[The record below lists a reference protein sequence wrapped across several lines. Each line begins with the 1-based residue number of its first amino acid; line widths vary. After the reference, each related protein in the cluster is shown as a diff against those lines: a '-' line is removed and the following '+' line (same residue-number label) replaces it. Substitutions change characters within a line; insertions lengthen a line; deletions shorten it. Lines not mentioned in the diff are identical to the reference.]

1 MKFLGSEIAYL
12 ISEREMRGNIRA
24 LLRYLLLL
32 AAVITTHSVLFHL
45 IMTGLEGQRHS
56 WVTGFYWTMVV
67 MTTLGFGDI
76 TFTTDVGRAFS
87 VVVLL
92 SGVVLL
98 LVLLPF
104 LFIRLFYAPW
114 FEARV
119 RLRAPR
125 RVPAGTAG
133 HVLIAEFDDV
143 ASGLAARLASERVP
157 HFVIEPDVVRAG
169 QLVND
174 GVPVVAGRNDSRATY
189 EQLGIER
196 ASLVLANCTD
206 TVNTNITLTVREAA
220 PRVPIVAIVEAEDS
234 ADILRLAGA
243 THVLPLKHQLGE
255 YLANRVEAGAAE
267 AHVIGAF
274 GDLLIAELPARGTPF
289 AGSSVRDTRLRER
302 TGLNLVG
309 LWERGRLLPAYP
321 QTLIRPDSVVVV
333 AGTAGHIAALGRLL
347 PASGAEP
354 RPVIVIGA
362 GTVGRAA
369 ALALKRKGLQVHVIE
384 RDEAALALLAGTVDR
399 AFQGDAADRALLD
412 RAGIGSARSVLLT
425 TNDDAMNIFLA
436 VYCRRLQP
444 EIRIV
449 SRITHERN
457 LEAIHRAG
465 ADFVLSYTSLGVDAV
480 LAILRGHELVLLGEG
495 VELFS
500 IPVPASLAG
509 LPLRESQIG
518 SRTGLSVVAL
528 KHGDGSS
535 TPLDADAVLRAD
547 ARLVMLGSLEQRR
560 AFADAFERR
569 PGQP

>member
-255 YLANRVEAGAAE
+255 HLANRV
-267 AHVIGAF
+267 
-274 GDLLIAELPARGTPF
+274 
-289 AGSSVRDTRLRER
+289 
-302 TGLNLVG
+302 
-309 LWERGRLLPAYP
+309 
-321 QTLIRPDSVVVV
+321 
-333 AGTAGHIAALGRLL
+333 
-347 PASGAEP
+347 
-354 RPVIVIGA
+354 
-362 GTVGRAA
+362 
-369 ALALKRKGLQVHVIE
+369 
-384 RDEAALALLAGTVDR
+384 
-399 AFQGDAADRALLD
+399 
-412 RAGIGSARSVLLT
+412 
-425 TNDDAMNIFLA
+425 
-436 VYCRRLQP
+436 
-444 EIRIV
+444 
-449 SRITHERN
+449 
-457 LEAIHRAG
+457 
-465 ADFVLSYTSLGVDAV
+465 
-480 LAILRGHELVLLGEG
+480 
-495 VELFS
+495 
-500 IPVPASLAG
+500 
-509 LPLRESQIG
+509 
-518 SRTGLSVVAL
+518 
-528 KHGDGSS
+528 
-535 TPLDADAVLRAD
+535 
-547 ARLVMLGSLEQRR
+547 
-560 AFADAFERR
+560 
-569 PGQP
+569 

>member
-1 MKFLGSEIAYL
+1 MKFLSSEIAYL
-12 ISEREMRGNIRA
+12 VSEREMRGNIRA
-24 LLRYLLLL
+24 LVRYLLLL
-32 AAVITTHSVLFHL
+32 AAVIVTHSVLFHV
-45 IMTGLEGQRHS
+45 IMVSLEGQRHS
-56 WVTGFYWTMVV
+56 WITGFYWTFVV

-87 VVVLL
+87 IVVLI

-125 RVPAGTAG
+125 RVPAGTTG
-133 HVLIAEFDDV
+133 HVLITELDEV
-143 ASGLAARLASERVP
+143 AAGLTARLKAEGVP
-157 HFVIEPDVVRAG
+157 HFVVEPDVVRAG
-169 QLVND
+169 QLVGD
-174 GVPVVAGRNDSRATY
+174 GLPVVTGQIDSRATY
-189 EQLGIER
+189 EQLEAVQAG
-196 ASLVLANCTD
+196 LVLANCTD

-234 ADILRLAGA
+234 VDILYLAGA

-255 YLANRVEAGAAE
+255 YLANRADAGGAE
-267 AHVIGAF
+267 AHVMGSF
-274 GDLLIAELPARGTPF
+274 GDLRIAELPARGTFF
-289 AGSSVRDTRLRER
+289 AGASVRETRLRER

-321 QTLIRPDSVVVV
+321 QTMIRPDSVVVV
-333 AGTAGHIAALGRLL
+333 AGTERQVAELDRLL
-347 PASGAEP
+347 PAREP
-354 RPVIVIGA
+354 ETVPVIVIGA
-362 GTVGRAA
+362 GTVGQAA
-369 ALALKRKGLQVHVIE
+369 ALALKRKGLRVHVIE
-384 RDEAALALLAGTVDR
+384 RGPAILGSLQEHVDGV
-399 AFQGDAADRALLD
+399 FEGDAADRALLD
-412 RAGIGSARSVLLT
+412 RAGIATARSVLLT

-436 VYCRRLQP
+436 VYCRRIKP
-444 EIRIV
+444 DIRIV

-480 LAILRGHELVLLGEG
+480 LSILRGHELVLLGEG

-500 IPVPASLAG
+500 IPVPPSLAG

-528 KHGDGSS
+528 RNGDGTS
-535 TPLDADAVLRAD
+535 TPPDGETVLGADV
-547 ARLVMLGSLEQRR
+547 RLVTLGSVEQRQS
-560 AFADAFERR
+560 FAEAFER
-569 PGQP
+569 GSSGS